1 MRNKKGVTFFKKKK
15 KNCVFALFFIL
26 FFDGCCALCVWNL
39 IQFLLCVVRTYVPEA
54 AQTSITYSRSSINY
68 HHARSTRKWGVRNA
82 QTRRRRR
89 RREM

>member
-26 FFDGCCALCVWNL
+26 FFDGCCFFLCVWNL
-39 IQFLLCVVRTYVPEA
+39 VQFLLCVVRAYVPEV

-89 RREM
+89 EM